1 MSPHSTQKKDIY
13 LILSTDFQELS
24 QIQSVFDS
32 SIQHHIEDPFLLIIP
47 SKKLY
52 LQLYPFLN
60 SYQTLH
66 LSYFI
71 LEDHL
76 PYSFISSL
84 PSHLIPFTLLFYS
97 LLYLSHSSTFTS
109 FIHLP
114 LSSTFDK
121 HLSIQSVLSTY
132 LQSFTL
138 FSIHLNDIPK
148 LDYSPYLSIFL
159 PIEQKYIQFK
169 INTNEDIFYSNL
181 HIYTSSYLSIFFE
194 HHKFTPSN
202 FISLYLSFLSKIKDL
217 IEPQF
222 FILFHLFLILH
233 KKIHIY
239 SISSQLDDLPSE
251 RSSFTLKDWSKIID
265 IISPLNHYFISP
277 NSHIK
282 M

>member
-1 MSPHSTQKKDIY
+1 MSDFTQNKEVY
-13 LILSTDFQELS
+13 LILSTHFEELS
-24 QIQSVFDS
+24 QIQSIIDS
-32 SIQHHIEDPFLLIIP
+32 SIQHHIEDTFILLIP
-47 SKKLY
+47 TKKLY
-52 LQLYPFLN
+52 FQFYPFLN

-71 LEDHL
+71 LEDYI
-76 PYSFISSL
+76 PSSFISSL
-84 PSHLIPFTLLFYS
+84 PSHLLSFTLLFYS
-97 LLYLSHSSTFTS
+97 LLHLSHSSPFTT

-114 LSSTFDK
+114 ISSTFDK
-121 HLSIQSVLSTY
+121 YLSLQSVLSSY
-132 LQSFTL
+132 LQSYTL
-138 FSIHLNDIPK
+138 FSIQINDIPK

-169 INTNEDIFYSNL
+169 INTQEDIFYSNL
-181 HIYTSSYLSIFFE
+181 HIYTSSYLSLFFE
-194 HHKFTPSN
+194 SNKFTPSN
-202 FISLYLSFLSKIKDL
+202 FISLFPSFLPKIKNIL
-217 IEPQF
+217 EPQF

-239 SISSQLDDLPSE
+239 SISSQLDDLPTE
-251 RSSFTLKDWSKIID
+251 RSSFSLQDWSKIID

>member
-1 MSPHSTQKKDIY
+1 MSPHSIQKKDVY
-13 LILSTDFQELS
+13 LILSTDFKELS

-32 SIQHHIEDPFLLIIP
+32 SIQQHIEDPFLLIIP

-52 LQLYPFLN
+52 LQYYPFLN

-71 LEDHL
+71 IEDYL
-76 PYSFISSL
+76 SFSFISSL
-84 PSHLIPFTLLFYS
+84 PSHLIPFTLLFFS
-97 LLYLSHSSTFTS
+97 LSYLSHSSTFTS

-132 LQSFTL
+132 LQSYTL
-138 FSIHLNDIPK
+138 FSIHLNDVPK
-148 LDYSPYLSIFL
+148 FDYSPYLSIFL

-169 INTNEDIFYSNL
+169 INTHEDIFYSNL
-181 HIYTSSYLSIFFE
+181 HIYTSSYLNLFFE

-202 FISLYLSFLSKIKDL
+202 FISLFPSFLPKIKNI

-239 SISSQLDDLPSE
+239 SISSQLDDLPSQ
-251 RSSFTLKDWSKIID
+251 RSSFTLTDWSKIID

>member
-1 MSPHSTQKKDIY
+1 MSHSTQKNIY
-13 LILSTDFQELS
+13 LILSTHFEELS

-32 SIQHHIEDPFLLIIP
+32 SIQHHIEDPFLLLIP

-52 LQLYPFLN
+52 LQFYPFLN

-71 LEDHL
+71 LEEHL
-76 PYSFISSL
+76 PYSFISSI
-84 PSHLIPFTLLFYS
+84 PSHLLSFTLHLYS
-97 LLYLSHSSTFTS
+97 LLYLSHSSSFSS

-132 LQSFTL
+132 LQSYTL

-169 INTNEDIFYSNL
+169 INTQEDIFYSNI
-181 HIYTSSYLSIFFE
+181 HIYTSSYLSLFFE
-194 HHKFTPSN
+194 SHKLTPSN
-202 FISLYLSFLSKIKDL
+202 FISLYPSFLPKIKEI

-233 KKIHIY
+233 KKINIY
-239 SISSQLDDLPSE
+239 SISSQLDDLPLQ
-251 RSSFTLKDWSKIID
+251 RSSFTLTDWSKIID